1 MIQSLQWDDLVETA
15 CARQPRWTP
24 GGSDSGEWAHSSPGL
39 TEREKS
45 LGQPSCGME
54 ADSSLCGRHL
64 LTCMRRENVWHQSAK
79 LKLEVGWIYRFEGI
93 PAGTGQS
100 GGLGPPDLPFI
111 PLQAALRLRP
121 RRAVSSVGAKRKLTR
136 RGMNNQPLMMI
147 S

>member
-39 TEREKS
+39 TETEKS

-79 LKLEVGWIYRFEGI
+79 LKREVGWIYRFEARLCRR
-93 PAGTGQS
+93 PAAARSQRAAADALRT
-100 GGLGPPDLPFI
+100 
-111 PLQAALRLRP
+111 AALTECLPLNQVVRNAPEFLH
-121 RRAVSSVGAKRKLTR
+121 SGA
-136 RGMNNQPLMMI
+136 
-147 S
+147 

>member
-39 TEREKS
+39 TETEKS

-100 GGLGPPDLPFI
+100 GGLGPPDLPVYPAPSGAPVASPQSRI
-111 PLQAALRLRP
+111 LRRSEAQANA
-121 RRAVSSVGAKRKLTR
+121 SGNEQSTTDDD
-136 RGMNNQPLMMI
+136 
-147 S
+147 